1 MSLVIAKNRKTIE
14 RGFRIKSQTDPEQQ
28 NEESQR
34 NNKHRCYIKNTI
46 ANGSCYLSS
55 IRTIVHR

>member
-34 NNKHRCYIKNTI
+34 NDKHRCIKNTI
-46 ANGSCYLSS
+46 ANGRMGKE
-55 IRTIVHR
+55 I